1 MLQLCVNATWKAIWD
16 HWDHF
21 SFTFLLKPLW
31 HCVSPCLCSFLGGLL
46 QRIDFRDS
54 HHILHFE
61 CSKCFICY
69 GQIPVAFET
78 WWQSWTKTSRI
89 CWIAGCPRVLRCWIQ
104 KPRLWCTMPTSRTL
118 IFWVSTAVIVLVL
131 DSESWLIPFS
141 LALSMFKCSAE
152 IAEMRYALWT
162 DANLQHD
169 CDPAGCSSK
178 VRGGVGWRF
187 SKVVEIHF
195 GSAEVSGFQ
204 SQKKAVQKGDG
215 RLESWYILWSIGDSG
230 THRGDIFR
238 KQK

>member
-1 MLQLCVNATWKAIWD
+1 MKGNMRPLFIHFFVKAALALR
-16 HWDHF
+16 F
-21 SFTFLLKPLW
+21 SMSMFL
-31 HCVSPCLCSFLGGLL
+31 FGGSVAKNRL
-46 QRIDFRDS
+46 QRFSS
-54 HHILHFE
+54 HPSFWMQQMFYLLRSDTSSIRNLMTILNKDIPDLLDCRMSKGPQMLDPKATPLVYNAYVKDTHFLSFNG
-61 CSKCFICY
+61 CHCT
-69 GQIPVAFET
+69 GT
-78 WWQSWTKTSRI
+78 WL
-89 CWIAGCPRVLRCWIQ
+89 WIM
-104 KPRLWCTMPTSRTL
+104 TH
-118 IFWVSTAVIVLVL
+118 
-131 DSESWLIPFS
+131 PFS